1 MRFWPGYSG
10 LRAFGVKILA
20 ALAIATA
27 IVPLCAPPQAAA
39 QARRHWQRGD
49 ILPAA
54 VLQAGPNVNYA
65 AQRLRRPPDGFGWF
79 SLDGVFLLASLSS
92 GLIMDVAE

>member
-1 MRFWPGYSG
+1 M
-10 LRAFGVKILA
+10 LV
-20 ALAIATA
+20 ALALATA
-27 IVPLCAPPQAAA
+27 MAPLCAPAQAAA
-39 QARRHWQRGD
+39 QARRHWQRGET
-49 ILPAA
+49 LPAE
-54 VLQAGPNVNYA
+54 VLRAGPNVDYA